1 MSMALT
7 NGNHNGA
14 MQMMPDR
21 ETRDRLLAK
30 AIMKGGTREQVE
42 LVVSICDMYG
52 LEPLLKHLV
61 LINGAPYITRDGLL
75 HVAHRSGNFDG
86 IEVEYHQ
93 AQNGEWSATC
103 TVWRKNSQ
111 RPIRYTAFESEHKPK
126 DASRSAWGQYPRAM
140 LGKCAE
146 VMALR
151 RAFDVSLGAV
161 EELGYDGYN
170 PQSSIGQVVEITAT
184 EVVVE
189 DCPAALPPP
198 TPLKVEDWPDERLL
212 AALGQGKPEPQVRR
226 LMTVFL
232 GRAIDKAS
240 LTERLLLVKGVAD
253 VFEEVDARAYKTILQ
268 EISLA
273 RADELGIPRK
283 APKQPEPPADDLT
296 AVVGEP
302 EADPQA
308 RRRALLWSTAAQY
321 GWDEARVRSFGKSL
335 YQSDDLTR
343 WSAAQ
348 LDSFIT
354 FIRNDNSD
362 QEGMGHND
370 SDRVL
375 FFPVCRLPSVWLLL
389 FSLRYSPV
397 SRNADIRGSPDR

>member
-1 MSMALT
+1 MTMAIQPS
-7 NGNHNGA
+7 NHNGA
-14 MQMMPDR
+14 MQPMAPDR

-140 LGKCAE
+140 LGKCSE

-161 EELGYDGYN
+161 EELGYDGRN
-170 PQSSIGQVVEITAT
+170 PQSSIGQVVEITAG

-189 DCPAALPPP
+189 DRPAALPAP
-198 TPLKVEDWPDERLL
+198 TPLKVEDWPDDRLL
-212 AALGQGKPEPQVRR
+212 AVFGQGKAEPQERR
-226 LMTVFL
+226 AATVYL
-232 GRAIDKAS
+232 SRATDRDTLVQRVYTLRKAGLS
-240 LTERLLLVKGVAD
+240 KDAVGPLAI
-253 VFEEVDARAYKTILQ
+253 ARAT
-268 EISLA
+268 A
-273 RADELGIPRK
+273 LGIS
-283 APKQPEPPADDLT
+283 PKEPQPEPPADDLT

-302 EADPQA
+302 EGDPQA
-308 RRRALLWSTAAQY
+308 RRRALLWSVAKQY
-321 GWDEARVRSFGKSL
+321 GWDEARVRQFGKQL
-335 YQSDDLTR
+335 YQSDDLAR

-354 FIRNDNSD
+354 YIRNDNSD
-362 QEGMGHND
+362 QAA
-370 SDRVL
+370 V
-375 FFPVCRLPSVWLLL
+375 
-389 FSLRYSPV
+389 
-397 SRNADIRGSPDR
+397 

>member
-1 MSMALT
+1 MGMSMALT

-14 MQMMPDR
+14 IATLPDR

-93 AQNGEWSATC
+93 SQNGEWSATC

-140 LGKCAE
+140 LGKCSE

-161 EELGYDGYN
+161 EELGYDGRN
-170 PQSSIGQVVEITAT
+170 PQTSIGQVVEITAG

-189 DCPAALPPP
+189 DHPTPAALPEP
-198 TPLKVEDWPDERLL
+198 TPLKVEDWPDDRLL
-212 AALGQGKPEPQVRR
+212 AVFGQGKAEPQERR
-226 LMTVFL
+226 AASVYLS
-232 GRAIDKAS
+232 RATDRDTLVQRVYTLRKAGLS
-240 LTERLLLVKGVAD
+240 KD
-253 VFEEVDARAYKTILQ
+253 VTGPLAIARAT
-268 EISLA
+268 A
-273 RADELGIPRK
+273 LGIP
-283 APKQPEPPADDLT
+283 PKEPQPKPPADELT

-302 EADPQA
+302 EVDPKA
-308 RRRALLWSTAAQY
+308 RRVALVWSVAAQM

-335 YQSDDLTR
+335 YRTDDLGT
-343 WSAAQ
+343 WSAEQ
-348 LDSFIT
+348 LDSFVT
-354 FIRNDNSD
+354 WMRQGNHD
-362 QEGMGHND
+362 QAAG
-370 SDRVL
+370 
-375 FFPVCRLPSVWLLL
+375 
-389 FSLRYSPV
+389 
-397 SRNADIRGSPDR
+397 

>member
-1 MSMALT
+1 MSMAIQPS
-7 NGNHNGA
+7 NHNGA

-140 LGKCAE
+140 LGKCSE

-161 EELGYDGYN
+161 EELGYDGRN

-189 DCPAALPPP
+189 DRPAALPPP
-198 TPLKVEDWPDERLL
+198 TPLKVEDWPDDRLL
-212 AALGQGKPEPQVRR
+212 AALGQGKAEPQVRR
-226 LMTVFL
+226 LLTTYL
-232 GRAIDKAS
+232 GRGTDKET
-240 LTERLLLVKGVAD
+240 LTERVHAAKAAAAALTDEPLAEFKTLLKELA
-253 VFEEVDARAYKTILQ
+253 
-268 EISLA
+268 LA
-273 RADELGIPRK
+273 RATAIGIPPK
-283 APKQPEPPADDLT
+283 VTQPAPPPPA
-296 AVVGEP
+296 
-302 EADPQA
+302 
-308 RRRALLWSTAAQY
+308 AA
-321 GWDEARVRSFGKSL
+321 W
-335 YQSDDLTR
+335 
-343 WSAAQ
+343 
-348 LDSFIT
+348 
-354 FIRNDNSD
+354 
-362 QEGMGHND
+362 
-370 SDRVL
+370 
-375 FFPVCRLPSVWLLL
+375 
-389 FSLRYSPV
+389 
-397 SRNADIRGSPDR
+397 